1 MSGQFILTFD
11 IDWVPDFIVQDVLH
25 LVQKAGVKSTWFVT
39 HDSAAIQAMK
49 TDKLVEL
56 GLHPNYLPQS
66 SHGNTQQEV
75 LEYLFQIVPDAVS
88 VRSHAVVQSGAILNY
103 YTHTGIKIDS
113 TIFLPEQ
120 EGIRPVKYFLPNGEL
135 IRVPF
140 FWADDYELS
149 RKPLPDWNAAR
160 YAGVDGVKVIMF
172 HPVHVF
178 FNSPDYAFYDALK
191 KQHPNIGA
199 LTLAEA
205 EHLRNT
211 TQLGARDFLLNLLG
225 MPELKQAPTLREF
238 VFNQDGNGNA

>member
-11 IDWVPDFIVQDVLH
+11 VDWVPDFIVDDVLH
-25 LVQKAGVKSTWFVT
+25 LVETAGVKSTWFVT
-39 HDSAAIQAMK
+39 HDSKAIQAMK
-49 TDKLVEL
+49 NNALVEL
-56 GLHPNYLPQS
+56 GLHPNYLPHS
-66 SHGNTQQEV
+66 SHGNSQQEV
-75 LEYLFQIVPDAVS
+75 LAYLFNIVPDAVS
-88 VRSHAVVQSGAILNY
+88 VRSHAVVQSGPILNY

-120 EGIRPVKYFLPNGEL
+120 EGIRPVTYFLPQGEL

-149 RKPLPDWNAAR
+149 RKPLPDWNPAR
-160 YAGVDGVKVIMF
+160 YAQMYGAKVMMF

-178 FNSPDYAFYDALK
+178 FNSPDYAFYEGLK

-205 EHLRNT
+205 GKLRNT
-211 TQLGARDFLLNLLG
+211 SKPGARDFLLNLLG